1 MQLPSPLDALPTTR
15 REILIAIKMA
25 GETSAELIA
34 GNLGISAGA
43 TRQHLTAMRAA
54 RLVDLRESRDG
65 PGRPRHLYFLAAG
78 GEAMFPRSNA
88 DYLNGVL
95 TAASELDP
103 GLVDTL
109 LRRMGRLRYEDSR
122 ERLDGRSFDERLEL
136 VRSIYASEGFLPLAT
151 RRSEGQYELTLY
163 HCPIMDTATSFPSIC
178 DAELA
183 CVRESLDARTD
194 VAEHRLHGRRVCK
207 FVIDTGQ
214 AAS

>member
-95 TAASELDP
+95 KAAS
-103 GLVDTL
+103 
-109 LRRMGRLRYEDSR
+109 
-122 ERLDGRSFDERLEL
+122 
-136 VRSIYASEGFLPLAT
+136 
-151 RRSEGQYELTLY
+151 
-163 HCPIMDTATSFPSIC
+163 
-178 DAELA
+178 
-183 CVRESLDARTD
+183 
-194 VAEHRLHGRRVCK
+194 
-207 FVIDTGQ
+207 
-214 AAS
+214 